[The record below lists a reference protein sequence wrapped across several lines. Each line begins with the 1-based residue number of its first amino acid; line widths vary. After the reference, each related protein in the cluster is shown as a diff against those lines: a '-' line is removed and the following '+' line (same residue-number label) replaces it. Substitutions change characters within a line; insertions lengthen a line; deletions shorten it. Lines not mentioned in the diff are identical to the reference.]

1 MEFSHA
7 SILLKECI
15 EGLSIKPNGVY
26 VDGTAGGAGHSS
38 KIAEQLDKGLLIALD
53 QDEDAIKV
61 CNERLSLYKDNVKVI
76 KANFADLRD
85 VLQSLSIEK
94 IDGFLADLGVSSY
107 QLDNGVRGFSY
118 SVDAPLD
125 MRMDK
130 ENSLSAYEVVNNWS
144 FEEIRRILWEFG
156 EEKFASK
163 IASRIVSERTKK
175 PINTTFELADIIKAA
190 MPGFAKREKQHPAK
204 RSFQAI
210 RIAVNDEL
218 GALQRLLFEIVD
230 LVKPDGRI
238 AIITF
243 HSLED
248 RAVKVAFN
256 ELAKGCICP
265 KGFPI
270 CVCNNKPKVEVITRK
285 PIIPNEEE
293 LERNPRARSAK
304 LRIARVI

>member
-7 SILLKECI
+7 SILLKECTW
-15 EGLSIKPNGVY
+15 GLSIKPNGVY
-26 VDGTAGGAGHSS
+26 VDGTAGGAGHSA

-61 CNERLSLYKDNVKVI
+61 CKDRLSVYKDNVKVI

-85 VLQSLSIEK
+85 VLQSLSIDK

-130 ENSLSAYEVVNNWS
+130 ENSLSAWEVVNNWS

-156 EEKFASK
+156 EEKFSSK
-163 IASRIVSERTKK
+163 IASRIVSERAKS

-218 GALQRLLFEIVD
+218 GALQRLLFEIAD

-285 PIIPNEEE
+285 PLIPDEEE

-304 LRIARVI
+304 LRIARVL

>member
-7 SILLKECI
+7 SILLKECV

-38 KIAEQLDKGLLIALD
+38 KIAEKLDKGLLIALD

-61 CNERLSLYKDNVKVI
+61 CNERLSLYKDNVKVV

-130 ENSLSAYEVVNNWS
+130 GNSLSAWEVVNNWS

-156 EEKFASK
+156 EEKFSSK
-163 IASRIVSERTKK
+163 IASKIVSERVKA
-175 PINTTFELADIIKAA
+175 PINTTFELADIIKSA

-218 GALQRLLFEIVD
+218 GALQRLLFEIID
-230 LVKPDGRI
+230 LVKSDGRI

-285 PIIPNEEE
+285 PIIPDEEE

-304 LRIARVI
+304 LRIARVL